1 MGRHEAFG
9 LFSISLL
16 IGAPRMF
23 QCLECLHMKQ
33 VNNTEL
39 ILEKRLHQILAINYY
54 RFSIMVSLNKAIDQN
69 KTKRVNLVLHSFDN
83 SISVLV
89 PIGRFFPPFE
99 TLYISDTFLGNFQT
113 LVFKCQSPFKMHTM
127 SGYKLTCVE
136 N

>member
-23 QCLECLHMKQ
+23 QRLECLHMKQ

-69 KTKRVNLVLHSFDN
+69 KTKRVNLV
-83 SISVLV
+83 SVLV
-89 PIGRFFPPFE
+89 SIGRFFSPFE

-113 LVFKCQSPFKMHTM
+113 LVFKC
-127 SGYKLTCVE
+127 
-136 N
+136 

>member
-23 QCLECLHMKQ
+23 QRLECLHMKQ

-69 KTKRVNLVLHSFDN
+69 KTKRVNLFCIPLIIQYLSWFR
-83 SISVLV
+83 LV
-89 PIGRFFPPFE
+89 DFFPP
-99 TLYISDTFLGNFQT
+99 LKHCI
-113 LVFKCQSPFKMHTM
+113 
-127 SGYKLTCVE
+127 
-136 N
+136 

>member
-23 QCLECLHMKQ
+23 QRLECLHMKQ

-89 PIGRFFPPFE
+89 PIGRFLPPFE

-113 LVFKCQSPFKMHTM
+113 LVLKC
-127 SGYKLTCVE
+127 
-136 N
+136 

>member
-1 MGRHEAFG
+1 
-9 LFSISLL
+9 
-16 IGAPRMF
+16 
-23 QCLECLHMKQ
+23 MKQ

-113 LVFKCQSPFKMHTM
+113 LVFKC
-127 SGYKLTCVE
+127 
-136 N
+136 

>member
-23 QCLECLHMKQ
+23 QRLECLHMKQ

-89 PIGRFFPPFE
+89 PIGRFFRFSVLSKHLSLSASHLLE
-99 TLYISDTFLGNFQT
+99 CLRCQT
-113 LVFKCQSPFKMHTM
+113 I
-127 SGYKLTCVE
+127 